1 MWAFKT
7 DLRRAGITFADP
19 QGRKADFHALR
30 YTFAT
35 NLSKAGVLSREAM
48 ELLRHSDMRLTM
60 KTYTDAGM
68 LLTGEA
74 VAKLPSYITPEGQI
88 LVGPM
93 ARLLRHTNTHTS
105 TSLRRSQADTA

>member
-1 MWAFKT
+1 
-7 DLRRAGITFADP
+7 
-19 QGRKADFHALR
+19 
-30 YTFAT
+30 
-35 NLSKAGVLSREAM
+35 M

-93 ARLLRHTNTHTS
+93 AEAPETHKYAHKPQ
-105 TSLRRSQADTA
+105 SQAVTS